1 MTLQE
6 LYQTVN
12 QLSPEE
18 RTQLR
23 AYLEQEDAQDLPA
36 HTLSPEERARK
47 LDAAFNQ
54 LREGLT
60 PEEIKEMTEAM
71 NSEYIESW
79 DESEW
84 TD

>member
-6 LYQTVN
+6 LYQTVRR
-12 QLSPEE
+12 LSPEE
-18 RTQLR
+18 RAQLR
-23 AYLEQEDAQDLPA
+23 AYLEQDDVPV

-54 LREGLT
+54 LCEGLT
-60 PEEIKEMTEAM
+60 SEDIEEMTEAM
-71 NSEYIESW
+71 NSEYVEPW
-79 DESEW
+79 NESEW